1 MNAECNV
8 MISELNGT
16 VIEAFDQREE
26 EKKFNHETK
35 YK

>member
-8 MISELNGT
+8 LSDELNGT
-16 VIEAFDQREE
+16 VIETFDQREE